1 MNNLLK
7 FILFGFLFFCF
18 GNNLS
23 AQEKKTEI
31 KLKWLSFEEMQ
42 AAQLKQPKKVLINV
56 YADWSDWCKKL
67 DTATF
72 NQAEIAI
79 YLNKNY
85 YLVKFNPEDAEQVK
99 FKGKTYKIEKYKYS
113 NSDKTRKVN
122 ALAVELMD
130 VDFIFPS
137 IIFLDEKLEKI
148 SVFKGYKNA
157 KDIDPILSFFASNSY
172 LKQKWSVYS
181 KTYKSILG
189 N

>member
-1 MNNLLK
+1 MSK
-7 FILFGFLFFCF
+7 LFKISFFGLLFFCSESYVF
-18 GNNLS
+18 
-23 AQEKKTEI
+23 AQTT

-42 AAQLKQPKKVLINV
+42 TAQIKQPKKVLINV
-56 YADWSDWCKKL
+56 YADWSDWSKTLEKETL
-67 DTATF
+67 
-72 NQAEIAI
+72 NQAQIAA

-85 YLVKFNPEDAEQVK
+85 YLVKFNPEDEEQVK
-99 FKGKTYKIEKYKYS
+99 FKGKTYEIKKYKYS

-137 IIFLDEKLEKI
+137 LIFLDEKLEKI

-157 KDIDPILSFFASNSY
+157 KDIDPILSFFTTNSY

-181 KTYKSILG
+181 KSYISILV